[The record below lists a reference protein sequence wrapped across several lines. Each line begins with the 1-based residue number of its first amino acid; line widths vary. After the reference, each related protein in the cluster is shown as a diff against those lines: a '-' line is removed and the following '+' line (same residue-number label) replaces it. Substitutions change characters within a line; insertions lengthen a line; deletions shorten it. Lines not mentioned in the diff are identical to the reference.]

1 MGLFDPS
8 EEDWEEYVERAEIYL
23 SANGITDTM
32 RKQDLLL
39 TVCWPKTYHILRVL
53 LAPKKSTEVS

>member
-23 SANGITDTM
+23 SANGITDTT
-32 RKQDLLL
+32 RKQDVLL
-39 TVCWPKTYHILRVL
+39 TVCGPKTYHILRVL